1 MYWSVPNIRYIL
13 AIHDL
18 LTVSNEIQCK
28 DLANLLGDLSIDF
41 HEISKSLS
49 SDGIIQMA
57 PNFRI
62 QLTRYGYE
70 LAEEVHRKYLITY
83 DFLVNRIHT
92 SPTVAHDDA
101 IAFLSIVPSENIDNL
116 AKCTTSQM

>member
-1 MYWSVPNIRYIL
+1 MYWSVSNIKYIL
-13 AIHDL
+13 AIRAL
-18 LTVSNEIQCK
+18 FAVSNEIKCK
-28 DLANLLGDLSIDF
+28 DLANLLGDSSVDF
-41 HEISKSLS
+41 YEISKSLS
-49 SDGIIQMA
+49 RDGIIEMA

-92 SPTVAHDDA
+92 NPTVAHDDA

-116 AKCTTSQM
+116 AKCSTS